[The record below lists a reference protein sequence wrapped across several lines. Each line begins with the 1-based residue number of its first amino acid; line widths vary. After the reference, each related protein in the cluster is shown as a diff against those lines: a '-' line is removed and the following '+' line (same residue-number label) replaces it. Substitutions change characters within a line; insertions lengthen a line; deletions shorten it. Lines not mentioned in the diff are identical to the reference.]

1 MVWIWFG
8 LDSTGIEKS
17 TGFHWLLGPVLM
29 IMFTFLGNTLFL
41 TILISMLS
49 NTFSLIVRNAVQE
62 IQYRRAVVCFMGV
75 KSDALFSYWPPCN
88 ILACLTLLPLKLV
101 ISSRTFHKINVFCTR
116 IINAP
121 MLLVIAWY
129 ERRSLWTSSPR
140 RSVRR
145 PSRIDWANPN
155 GPRAVQSR
163 RWIDALSMIWDFSR
177 YSVHGDMQAVF
188 DIEPPQE
195 VKDELVRQD
204 QARQT
209 VHGGAAQAMAA
220 QFRRPS
226 MWRRKSSKA
235 ATRPRR
241 ASATGEASP
250 VRRRRSS
257 AASHG
262 KQKKP
267 QFNIPDADQNE
278 EDAEDGENGAP
289 PGYWKPRRGER
300 MDSIVDLDSTDG
312 AMQEANVRLNRMEE
326 ALQRMEVMMQQL
338 METAEEQAA
347 DEGSSGH
354 DSQEGENE
362 MRQGYKQ

>member
-1 MVWIWFG
+1 
-8 LDSTGIEKS
+8 
-17 TGFHWLLGPVLM
+17 
-29 IMFTFLGNTLFL
+29 
-41 TILISMLS
+41 
-49 NTFSLIVRNAVQE
+49 
-62 IQYRRAVVCFMGV
+62 MGV
-75 KSDALFSYWPPCN
+75 KSDALFSYFPPCN
-88 ILACLTLLPLKLV
+88 LVACLTLLPLKLV
-101 ISSRTFHKINVFCTR
+101 ISSRTFHTINVFCIR

-121 MLLVIAWY
+121 SLLIIAWY
-129 ERRSLWTSSPR
+129 ERRALWTSSTR
-140 RSVRR
+140 HSVRR
-145 PSRIDWANPN
+145 PSRIDWSNPN
-155 GPRAVQSR
+155 GPRALQSKS
-163 RWIDALSMIWDFSR
+163 WFDAFSMFWDFSR
-177 YSVHGDMQAVF
+177 FSVHGDMQAVF

-195 VKDELVRQD
+195 VKDELARQD
-204 QARQT
+204 HARQT

-226 MWRRKSSKA
+226 MWRRKSSKMA
-235 ATRPRR
+235 QHPHKAK
-241 ASATGEASP
+241 SGGEESP

-262 KQKKP
+262 KKKEP
-267 QFNIPDADQNE
+267 QFKFPNADH
-278 EDAEDGENGAP
+278 DTSAVGEGDDGAP

-300 MDSIVDLDSTDG
+300 MDSIVDLDGTDG

-362 MRQGYKQ
+362 QIQGYQQ